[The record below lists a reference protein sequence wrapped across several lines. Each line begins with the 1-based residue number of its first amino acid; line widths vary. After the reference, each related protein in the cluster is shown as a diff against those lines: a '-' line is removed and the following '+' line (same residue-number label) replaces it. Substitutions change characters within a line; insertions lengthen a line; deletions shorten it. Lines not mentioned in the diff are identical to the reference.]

1 MLPRCR
7 VRAAILGPLSW
18 RGALV
23 AYFQGPLR
31 TTTMPSLV
39 SRPKPHPFPRPTI
52 SLVAHG
58 HLYSRMHIYTALQR
72 DLLPSPPSV
81 AAIPIVSPYFPLRCG
96 ASMVLLSLD
105 LGTRTGTYARTHN
118 A

>member
-1 MLPRCR
+1 
-7 VRAAILGPLSW
+7 
-18 RGALV
+18 
-23 AYFQGPLR
+23 
-31 TTTMPSLV
+31 
-39 SRPKPHPFPRPTI
+39 
-52 SLVAHG
+52 
-58 HLYSRMHIYTALQR
+58 MHIYTALQR